1 MATQHKPPQD
11 FHPDPCPDIP
21 LTPVTSKQV
30 KAIGY
35 CPTTKRLRVQFVHGG
50 GHDYV
55 YPGVTADQH
64 QALLKAESIGNHF
77 NTHIKH
83 LKFDKHRAPEKAP
96 A

>member
-1 MATQHKPPQD
+1 MAKERPAPQD
-11 FHPDPCPDIP
+11 FHPDPCPDIA

-30 KAIGY
+30 KAIGF
-35 CPTTKRLRVQFVHGG
+35 CPQRGLRVQFVHGG

-55 YPGVTADQH
+55 YPGVTAEQH

-83 LKFDKHRAPEKAP
+83 LKFTKHRAPEKAT